1 MVTLPPLGY
10 LFSIF
15 SDRFPTSN
23 FVHLKFT
30 ILKLVE
36 KRISLEESTKVLIE
50 LDDNLPIWGGG
61 VVCWKVRS
69 KLKDV
74 IEKNKRFKI
83 LLSILDILS
92 GKEGIRIDQPL
103 TPNEI
108 AHFKY
113 APITTTDLERS
124 FSVYKT
130 LLADNRQSFTFEN
143 LRQTFVTRCNAE

>member
-1 MVTLPPLGY
+1 M
-10 LFSIF
+10 
-15 SDRFPTSN
+15 
-23 FVHLKFT
+23 
-30 ILKLVE
+30 
-36 KRISLEESTKVLIE
+36 
-50 LDDNLPIWGGG
+50 
-61 VVCWKVRS
+61 RS

-113 APITTTDLERS
+113 APIATTDLERS

-130 LLADNRQSFTFEN
+130 LLADNRQSFTCEN